1 MAADLASELEGAM
14 ARINELMAEGQE
26 LAAEK
31 ARLERAA
38 QDKELGMATAI
49 AASLASSG
57 YGSKSGN
64 RDSGPK
70 WKSTVK
76 MPTFKKDGSE
86 DFLLFYG
93 RFEAW
98 SALQDFD
105 GHQQKLS
112 LFMSFEGEAAAIA
125 RIFGPGTENFSKPYS
140 DYTREIKELFSS
152 RADSEAAKSQF
163 ESRVQNKDESAQ
175 TYGAHKLSMFMV
187 AYPDTKDQSHL
198 TREYIRGLSNPKVRE
213 EVVLHSGKTFP
224 EVVAKSRDAEAAFA
238 YLSTLGKT
246 NRPHENLPVAPPKV
260 TLNQE
265 PMDLG
270 SLNAILA
277 AMQGMQRDKFG
288 RFQGARDGCW
298 ECGDKTHIKRNCP
311 TLPPLPAGRGGRGR
325 GGWRGRGGRGRG
337 GWGGR
342 GGARNGTFGAMTVTE
357 EQQQQQ
363 QQPQQQQQQQ
373 QQQQYQT
380 PQQQFN
386 PALGNF

>member
-1 MAADLASELEGAM
+1 MAADLALELEGAK
-14 ARINELMAEGQE
+14 ARIAELMAEGQV
-26 LAAEK
+26 LAAAK
-31 ARLERAA
+31 HGLEQAA
-38 QDKELGMATAI
+38 HDKELAMATAI
-49 AASLASSG
+49 ASSLARSG
-57 YGSKSGN
+57 LGSTSGSKDN
-64 RDSGPK
+64 DAK

-76 MPTFKKDGSE
+76 MPTFRKDGSE

-98 SALQDFD
+98 SALQNFN

-125 RIFGPGTENFSKPYS
+125 RIFGPETENFSKPYQ

-198 TREYIRGLSNPKVRE
+198 TREYIRGLTNPKVRE

-246 NRPHENLPVAPPKV
+246 NRPHENLPVAPPRV

-265 PMDLG
+265 PMELG

-277 AMQGMQRDKFG
+277 AMQGMQRDRFG
-288 RFQGARDGCW
+288 RFQGAKDGCW

-325 GGWRGRGGRGRG
+325 GGWRGRGG
-337 GWGGR
+337 
-342 GGARNGTFGAMTVTE
+342 
-357 EQQQQQ
+357 
-363 QQPQQQQQQQ
+363 
-373 QQQQYQT
+373 
-380 PQQQFN
+380 
-386 PALGNF
+386 